1 MTKRKNKGGKAV
13 VYVLIALVFAGAV
26 FISINFTKYY
36 NRYKKNIKESSVL
49 YLRTGSDYQT
59 LLDSLAPKLKNMAS
73 FVKVANKEGLPGH
86 VRPGRYVLKTTTTN
100 IQLVRAI
107 KHGYQDALTVTIA
120 GTIRS
125 KEKLAAVLGR
135 KMEDDSLAFIT
146 EFNDS
151 TVLASLGLNKDNF
164 LTLFI
169 PDSYEM
175 YWTVTPAE
183 FIAKMKAEYD
193 KFWDASRV
201 AKAQAMGLTKPEVST
216 LASIVCDES
225 NYVPEYPN
233 IASVY
238 LNRYHKG
245 DRLCADPTVKFA
257 LHDQTIKRILFRHL
271 QVDSPYNTY
280 KHTGLPPGPILI
292 PSKAGIDGVLNAA
305 KTNYMYFCANPKLNG
320 THLFAV
326 TDVEHAA
333 NARKYQ
339 HVLDSLERAKRAA
352 AAGAAG
358 VAN

>member
-1 MTKRKNKGGKAV
+1 MTRKKHKIGNGTML
-13 VYVLIALVFAGAV
+13 VLIALFCVAVV
-26 FISINFTKYY
+26 FITLSLPEYY
-36 NRYKKNIKESSVL
+36 NKYRRNVKTEGVL
-49 YLRTGSDYQT
+49 YIRTGSNYSM
-59 LLDSLAPKLKNMAS
+59 LLDSLEPKLKNLGS
-73 FVKVANKEGLPGH
+73 FVKVANKEGLYGH
-86 VRPGRYVLKTTTTN
+86 IKPGRYVLKTTTTN
-100 IQLVRAI
+100 IQLIRAI

-125 KEKLAAVLGR
+125 KEKLAAILGR
-135 KMEDDSLAFIT
+135 KMESDSLAFIK

-169 PDSYEM
+169 PDSYDM

-193 KFWDASRV
+193 KFWTPERM
-201 AKAQAMGLTKPEVST
+201 AKAQDMGLTKPEVSVV
-216 LASIVCDES
+216 ASIVCDES

-352 AAGAAG
+352 AATAE
-358 VAN
+358 N